1 MASCPKDCS
10 PDATCPGGTNSDGC
24 PEPDICVPI
33 TYGENGNECPTICPV
48 TCPEDHMK
56 CNGGEDALGC
66 KRPETCVSNSGNHS
80 QCMIHYPK
88 FNIKSESKK
97 GRTFKNLSLMKYLHL

>member
-33 TYGENGNECPTICPV
+33 TYGDNGNECPTICPV

-80 QCMIHYPK
+80 QCMIYK
-88 FNIKSESKK
+88 GQNIKKLLLEK
-97 GRTFKNLSLMKYLHL
+97 RLHFLSYPHETW